1 VVQGWVSAI
10 SASITADAKKPEVP
24 QELPVSV
31 EVYAVMG
38 KYTTF
43 KPVLL

>member
-1 VVQGWVSAI
+1 VVKGWVCAI
-10 SASITADAKKPEVP
+10 SAGIAADAKKPEVP

-31 EVYAVMG
+31 EVYSVMG